1 MLAGRELG
9 WRPAGDFRAAFG
21 DFVDH
26 AMPGGQ
32 EIFAPLTFAY
42 AFQVRGRT
50 PDETLPDPDDLSD
63 IEPVL

>member
-1 MLAGRELG
+1 
-9 WRPAGDFRAAFG
+9 
-21 DFVDH
+21 
-26 AMPGGQ
+26 MPGGQ